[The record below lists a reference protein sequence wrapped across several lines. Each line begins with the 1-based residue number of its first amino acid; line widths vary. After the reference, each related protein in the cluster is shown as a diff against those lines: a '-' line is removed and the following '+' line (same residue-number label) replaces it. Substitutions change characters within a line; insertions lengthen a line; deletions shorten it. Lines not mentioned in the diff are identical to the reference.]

1 MFIVPIKADGASW
14 RLKVIVGPFLDG
26 DKHGLRNV
34 VPTLCAREVAASLAL
49 SNPSWMAVNTARSSS
64 ATISETLVLRKP
76 RFSIICLACGIRES
90 LGSPVSGSISHCER
104 GACVMEER
112 GGTRVCL
119 HTCVCSGDVGA
130 HKESSSVESFE
141 IVDVSLDDMCREVN

>member
-14 RLKVIVGPFLDG
+14 RLSDSWSFLDG
-26 DKHGLRNV
+26 DKHDLRNA

-49 SNPSWMAVNTARSSS
+49 SNPSWMAVNTAWSSS
-64 ATISETLVLRKP
+64 ATISETLVLREP

-104 GACVMEER
+104 GFACVWKR
-112 GGTRVCL
+112 GEVQE
-119 HTCVCSGDVGA
+119 CVCVHVCVVRRWEGG
-130 HKESSSVESFE
+130 
-141 IVDVSLDDMCREVN
+141 

>member
-1 MFIVPIKADGASW
+1 M
-14 RLKVIVGPFLDG
+14 IVGLFLDG
-26 DKHGLRNV
+26 NKHGLRNV

-64 ATISETLVLRKP
+64 ATISETLVLREP

-104 GACVMEER
+104 GCEV
-112 GGTRVCL
+112 GGNLSDMIRDKL
-119 HTCVCSGDVGA
+119 H
-130 HKESSSVESFE
+130 ESFITLLVGEKIVHVMYGVSGGHGE
-141 IVDVSLDDMCREVN
+141 ILTTLSRL